1 MGRKKEEA
9 LTSKDGP
16 LRKLRRRGGVRSR
29 DSEVSVLTKMPFEKR
44 GLGL

>member
-16 LRKLRRRGGVRSR
+16 LRKLRRRGVRSR
-29 DSEVSVLTKMPFEKR
+29 DSEVAVFTKMSFEKR